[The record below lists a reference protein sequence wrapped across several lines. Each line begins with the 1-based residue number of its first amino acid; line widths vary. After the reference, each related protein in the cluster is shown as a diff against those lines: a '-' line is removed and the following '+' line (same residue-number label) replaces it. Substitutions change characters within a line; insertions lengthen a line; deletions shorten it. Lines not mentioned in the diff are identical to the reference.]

1 MSTSSFT
8 SIHGRHIQ
16 QILCLFSSFSIIFYK
31 ASAFPISSWQR
42 SASCNTRNLIGT
54 GYSCTELRA
63 RYGTGP
69 SHRDE
74 RQRERLKDDEN
85 GALSDRKRA
94 LLSLDPEADQRYIQ
108 EVLRKDDEEYEREQR
123 EAAEEER
130 KKMLGV
136 KSLEDFDAAALAR
149 TSEEAEKA
157 VLAGANNLGI
167 DLKVLAPREELD
179 ENGFPLPAT
188 RKESRGTNEVV
199 TATRQGTYV
208 GSAAGWSL
216 EVFPGDFV
224 VHRKYGIGRFEGI
237 VLKDKRL
244 NKEQRSQESMI
255 KQKLINKARQ
265 KGASEAQVKEL
276 LEKMKTKQ
284 FVEREKVTVL
294 ELKFSD
300 ALLHVPIEKAY
311 RLSRYRGGEALV
323 KPKLSKMKGDTWK
336 KQTEKVL
343 QSTKE
348 LAEEVL
354 ALYATRETLSRPPF
368 DPSFE
373 VNCTAFGGSFG
384 YEPTVD
390 QIKCFEAIEND
401 MVWRR
406 RPMDRLVCGDVG
418 FGKTE
423 VALRAIYRC
432 VANGKQ
438 VAFLAPTSVLAA
450 QHMKTAE
457 KRMGDDSPFQIKC
470 GLLRGGLGPSTK
482 AGKKIREGIKNGD
495 LQLVIGT
502 HALLS
507 KGVEFK
513 DLGLLVIDEEQRFGV
528 KQKER
533 LKLISQGVDV
543 LTLSATP
550 IPRTLQMSISGIRD
564 TSTIRTP
571 PPMRKATISIVE
583 PFSMDFV
590 REAVQ
595 REIERGGQLFYVV
608 PRIAM
613 VEQAENM
620 FANEFPDLTVST
632 AHGQMARGMCEAAVE
647 SFAMGEADILVA
659 TTVIE
664 NGVDIPNTNT
674 IIIQQAQAFGMS
686 TLYQLRGR
694 VGRSNVQGYAYLL
707 YGEEQF
713 VTEQAEA
720 RLQAMKDLTALGSG
734 FDVASRDLEIR
745 GAGSLLGT
753 EQSGMAGRIGFDL
766 YMRMLKK
773 AILQLKALGLP
784 AVPRTNIL
792 LPYNEGSIE
801 GKQALR
807 IPASYISDETERAK
821 QESVTRLAESS
832 ASIVELT
839 NEWKS
844 KYGNLPNSLKGKL
857 KSLHLH
863 ACTRILGID
872 LIGLDKNDGLL
883 RCPGL
888 RPRIWSTLVKALPNG
903 APPRGLT
910 AKFPPRFSR
919 TNSDEDFEISLEELT
934 NYNALNGSDEDEDW
948 DEFDDEEVEAM
959 KDITS
964 AANVKSLD
972 EANVYDYPRFIVRGL
987 KDIPRGQKVDVLLK
1001 CLLPM
1006 AKIVLANQ
1014 EADKERARIAVEV
1027 RDKREAM
1034 RKARK
1039 GVKTKQGYYY

>member
-1 MSTSSFT
+1 MTKSRKQFNQGARLILVLSLSLTEINAFSTSSVKHFRNTNVCTFELDNSHT
-8 SIHGRHIQ
+8 S
-16 QILCLFSSFSIIFYK
+16 LY
-31 ASAFPISSWQR
+31 
-42 SASCNTRNLIGT
+42 
-54 GYSCTELRA
+54 A
-63 RYGTGP
+63 RYGAGP
-69 SHRDE
+69 SNRDE
-74 RQRERLKDDEN
+74 RQRERLQNDDN
-85 GALSDRKRA
+85 GAISDRKRA
-94 LLSLDPEADQRYIQ
+94 LLSLDPEADARYIQ
-108 EVLRKDDEEYEREQR
+108 EVLRKDDEAYELEQR
-123 EAAEEER
+123 LAREEEH
-130 KKMLGV
+130 KKLHGV
-136 KSLEDFDAAALAR
+136 KDLKDLDAEALAR
-149 TSEEAEKA
+149 SGEEAEKA
-157 VLAGANNLGI
+157 VLDGAKNLGI
-167 DLKVLAPREELD
+167 ELKVLAPKEEVD
-179 ENGFPLPAT
+179 EDGFPVILPAT
-188 RKESRGTNEVV
+188 RKESRGANEVV
-199 TATRQGTYV
+199 TASRQGTYV
-208 GSAAGWSL
+208 GSAAGWNL

-237 VLKDKRL
+237 VLKDKKL
-244 NKEQRSQESMI
+244 NKDERSKESMI
-255 KQKLINKARQ
+255 KQQIINKARQ
-265 KGASEAQVKEL
+265 KGASESQIKEL

-284 FVEREKVTVL
+284 FVEREKITVL
-294 ELKFSD
+294 ELSFAD
-300 ALLHVPIEKAY
+300 ALLHVPVEKAY
-311 RLSRYRGGEALV
+311 RLSRYRGGEALI

-343 QSTKE
+343 QSTRE
-348 LAEEVL
+348 MAEEVL
-354 ALYATRETLSRPPF
+354 ALYATRETLSRTPF
-368 DPSFE
+368 DPDLETKVTQFGESFE
-373 VNCTAFGGSFG
+373 YDAT
-384 YEPTVD
+384 PD
-390 QIKCFEAIEND
+390 QQNCFEAIEND

-457 KRMGDDSPFQIKC
+457 KRMGESTSFNIRC

-482 AGKKIREGIKNGD
+482 AGKEIRSRIKSGD

-507 KGVEFK
+507 KGVQFK

-571 PPMRKATISIVE
+571 PPMRKSTISIVE
-583 PFSMDFV
+583 PFSMELV

-595 REIERGGQLFYVV
+595 REMNRGGQLFYVV
-608 PRIAM
+608 PRVSM
-613 VEQAENM
+613 VDQAETM
-620 FANEFPDLTVST
+620 FENEFPELTVT
-632 AHGQMARGMCEAAVE
+632 KAHGQMAKGMCEAAVE
-647 SFAMGEADILVA
+647 SFAMGEADILIA

-707 YGEEQF
+707 HGEEQQ

-720 RLQAMKDLTALGSG
+720 RLRALKDLTALGSG

-784 AVPRTNIL
+784 TVPRTNVL

-801 GKQALR
+801 GKQAIK
-807 IPASYISDETERAK
+807 IPESYIEDEHERSQ
-821 QESVTRLAESS
+821 QESLVRLAENSG
-832 ASIVELT
+832 SIIEIT

-844 KYGNLPNSLKGKL
+844 TYGNLPSSLK
-857 KSLHLH
+857 
-863 ACTRILGID
+863 
-872 LIGLDKNDGLL
+872 
-883 RCPGL
+883 
-888 RPRIWSTLVKALPNG
+888 
-903 APPRGLT
+903 
-910 AKFPPRFSR
+910 
-919 TNSDEDFEISLEELT
+919 
-934 NYNALNGSDEDEDW
+934 
-948 DEFDDEEVEAM
+948 
-959 KDITS
+959 
-964 AANVKSLD
+964 
-972 EANVYDYPRFIVRGL
+972 VR
-987 KDIPRGQKVDVLLK
+987 
-1001 CLLPM
+1001 
-1006 AKIVLANQ
+1006 
-1014 EADKERARIAVEV
+1014 
-1027 RDKREAM
+1027 
-1034 RKARK
+1034 
-1039 GVKTKQGYYY
+1039 